1 MGRYVPTQ
9 PSELKT
15 IGDGD
20 TAFLGVNDRLD
31 PAQLPPG
38 IASGAKNKR
47 FADGIAATRKG
58 IRKLNWLNAAADLAF
73 PRRIDHFRVIYGRGE
88 FKDPNGFHW
97 ELIAGEDRSGVKGV
111 WRTQENSRLS
121 PIPLPAAAE
130 LPSEVTFTQAFNVVL
145 LFRGEALAEL
155 VMENL
160 EEGFKPIVQQENLTR
175 EDPNDP
181 TQRIPLAE
189 NPSDGTQPIPNAKR
203 GIFLQNRV
211 FIPHSRDLIDAT
223 DYLNYTRSSPTRA
236 QFRINQGSA
245 DELTVIYK
253 FNETAIIAFKEQS
266 VYAILNVT
274 GDLSKMVLD
283 EITHEYGCR
292 APRSVAAAGT
302 DVWFLADKRGIC
314 SIRQTEQN
322 KLQGVDVPVS
332 HDISKLIARI
342 NWRYADRAAARYINN
357 RFYLAVPLDAAEVVK
372 GNLLTNGVSYDA
384 AGSYAVQ
391 VIPGRTYRWTKGA
404 DDVGVAEIRGL
415 GATFDGAGNR
425 SLPVTITGR
434 TYRWTPGNAATL
446 INGAQTLLAAAG
458 PQTFVAQADS
468 VTFTGTPGGLLS
480 TTLGEVFAIYSGDV
494 TVGAFGQV
502 ELFGTPSAPVTATL
516 QPVFK
521 GVNNA
526 VLVYDFLNQKWA
538 GYDQSAVLQVIDWA
552 TPPMAGQQRLVCY
565 CADGFLNLYEEGFV
579 DEDIMAESPLATEVQ
594 ILSPP
599 AAGLTFQAGT
609 GTVVTTA
616 ASNTNTGS
624 TWGIGA
630 GAGNLAQARSNFWG
644 AAGGAGG
651 YRMDAGTPWTAPDHE
666 TTQLTASVVRVRKLK
681 SSETGAQ
688 DGAADITTNIP
699 AANVLI
705 EPVAMVYYR
714 QIEDELLTR
723 GYTCQNVERKDFLR
737 LQAHTSTWNPRY
749 SIDAV
754 RDGANEVNAVVSDRT
769 KNRTKYY
776 KPHDKADYDTTNV
789 NDDFFTPH
797 REDYALIQAETEGV
811 FLDGAGVN
819 PDLHQ
824 EVGEKFWLHGSG
836 RYLQV
841 RFRNTQGR
849 QEVRSCVVEARPASK
864 RFGVHS

>member
-9 PSELKT
+9 PTELNT

-20 TAFLGVNDRLD
+20 TAFLGINDRLD

-47 FADGIAATRKG
+47 FVDGVAGTRKG
-58 IRKLNWLNAAADLAF
+58 IRKLNWLNAAADLVF

-121 PIPLPAAAE
+121 PIPLPAGTV
-130 LPSEVTFTQAFNVVL
+130 LPSEVTFTQCFNVVL
-145 LFRGEALAEL
+145 LFRGEDLPEL

-160 EEGFKPIVQQENLTR
+160 EAGFKAI
-175 EDPNDP
+175 
-181 TQRIPLAE
+181 TQAANSITGAGTE
-189 NPSDGTQPIPNAKR
+189 NPSDGTQPIPNGKR
-203 GIFLQNRV
+203 GLFLQNRV
-211 FIPHSRDLIDAT
+211 FIPHSRDLIGAS
-223 DYLNYTRSSPTRA
+223 DYLNYTRYSPTRSA
-236 QFRINQGSA
+236 FRINQGSA
-245 DELTVIYK
+245 DELTAIYK
-253 FNETAIIAFKEQS
+253 FNETSIIAFKEQS

-274 GDLSKMVLD
+274 GDLTQMVLD

-292 APRSVAAAGT
+292 APRSIAAAGT

-332 HDISKLIARI
+332 HDVSKLIGRI
-342 NWRYADRAAARYINN
+342 NWRYADRATARYINN

-372 GNLLTNGVSYDA
+372 ANLLTGGATYDA
-384 AGSYAVQ
+384 TGSYSLQ
-391 VIPGRTYRWTKGA
+391 VLPGRTYRWTKGPS
-404 DDVGVAEIRGL
+404 DTGLAEVREL
-415 GATFDGAGNR
+415 VTFYNGAGQAT
-425 SLPVTITGR
+425 LPVVVAAK
-434 TYRWTPGNAATL
+434 TYRWKPGTSTTL
-446 INGAQTLLAAAG
+446 INGAQTLLASG
-458 PQTFVAQADS
+458 GTQTFIAQGGS
-468 VTFTGTPGGLLS
+468 VTFTGTPSAVLQEQ
-480 TTLGEVFAIYSGDV
+480 LGEVFAIYSGDI
-494 TVGAFGQV
+494 TVGAFARL
-502 ELFGTPSAPVTATL
+502 ELFGTPAATITATL

-565 CADGFLNLYEEGFV
+565 CEDGFMNLFEEGFV
-579 DEDIMAESPLATEVQ
+579 DEDILAEAPLATEVQ
-594 ILSPP
+594 MLSLP
-599 AAGLTFQAGT
+599 AAGLTFQVGAGT
-609 GTVVTTA
+609 GLTTA
-616 ASNTNTGS
+616 ASNTNTAT
-624 TWGIGA
+624 TWGLGA
-630 GAGNLAQARSNFWG
+630 GAGNLAVARTNFWG
-644 AAGGAGG
+644 AGGGTGG
-651 YRMDAGTPWTAPDHE
+651 YRADAATPWTAPGHQA
-666 TTQLTASVVRVRKLK
+666 TQLTPSVVRFRQMDG
-681 SSETGAQ
+681 TN
-688 DGAADITTNIP
+688 DGAANITTNIP

-749 SIDAV
+749 SIDSV

-776 KPHDKADYDTTNV
+776 KPHDQADYVTTNV
-789 NDDFFTPH
+789 NNDFFTPH

-836 RYLQV
+836 RYLQL